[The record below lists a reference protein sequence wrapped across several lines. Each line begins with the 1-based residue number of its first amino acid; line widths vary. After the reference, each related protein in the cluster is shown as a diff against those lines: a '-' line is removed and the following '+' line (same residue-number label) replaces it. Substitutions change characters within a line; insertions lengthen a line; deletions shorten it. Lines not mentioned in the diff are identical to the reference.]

1 MTALQNPDDF
11 PPIPAYP
18 SPEDFTRRATM
29 AELVLSGAREVLTKI
44 VREAAENDPT
54 AIMQHA
60 DLVATIDAHLSDLA
74 GDIAG
79 TLNQVAER
87 LLEDRYDGLPRGPMF
102 RRRP

>member
-1 MTALQNPDDF
+1 MNTQPTL
-11 PPIPAYP
+11 PPIPVYP
-18 SPEDFTRRATM
+18 SPEDFTRLATL
-29 AELVLSGAREVLTKI
+29 AELVLSGAKEALTRI

-87 LLEDRYDGLPRGPMF
+87 LLEDRYDGLPRGVMHRV
-102 RRRP
+102 RR